1 MKKNLLKVIALVA
14 FVVVLASCA
23 KVPQVE
29 IDAAKAAIETSKAAG
44 SDRYVPEV
52 FNAANDSL
60 TAALAETETQNSKFV
75 LFRNYDHVSA
85 LVASA
90 TENANKAAT
99 ETVAKKAQIKAEV
112 EASLVAVAAVIAED
126 KELLK
131 KAPKGKDAKAALE
144 AISQEIAVV
153 ETTAAEVTASLAAG
167 EDVLNLRD
175 KIAPAQAKA
184 TAIKAE
190 LEEAIAKKGKK

>member
-1 MKKNLLKVIALVA
+1 MKKNLLKVVALVA
-14 FVVVLASCA
+14 FVMVLASCA
-23 KVPQVE
+23 KVPQVA
-29 IDAAKAAIETSKAAG
+29 IDAAKVAIETSKASG
-44 SDRYVPEV
+44 SDRYVPEI

-85 LVASA
+85 LVLSA
-90 TENANKAAT
+90 TENAKKAET

-112 EASLVAVAAVIAED
+112 EASLTAVAAVIAED

-153 ETTAAEVTASLAAG
+153 ETTATEVTASLAAG